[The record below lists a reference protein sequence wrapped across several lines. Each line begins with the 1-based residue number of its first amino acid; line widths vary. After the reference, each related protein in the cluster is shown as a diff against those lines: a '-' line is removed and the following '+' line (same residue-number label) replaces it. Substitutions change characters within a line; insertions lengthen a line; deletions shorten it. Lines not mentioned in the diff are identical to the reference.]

1 MVDRSDSKG
10 LEEKTLAVH
19 LGGGRK
25 RSIESLK
32 KKKKGITLHNLELGN
47 VFLDTIPKVQVTKE
61 NIKWTL

>member
-32 KKKKGITLHNLELGN
+32 KKKK
-47 VFLDTIPKVQVTKE
+47 KE
-61 NIKWTL
+61 